1 MLLIVFHGIMEWL
14 VFALQGHGIA
24 NYSNGDVYDGEWQ
37 GGVRQGHG
45 ERTSTDGSKYGMRVV
60 TVH

>member
-1 MLLIVFHGIMEWL
+1 MGCL
-14 VFALQGHGIA
+14 VFAVQGHGIA

-45 ERTSTDGSKYGMRVV
+45 ERTSTDGSKYGMHVV